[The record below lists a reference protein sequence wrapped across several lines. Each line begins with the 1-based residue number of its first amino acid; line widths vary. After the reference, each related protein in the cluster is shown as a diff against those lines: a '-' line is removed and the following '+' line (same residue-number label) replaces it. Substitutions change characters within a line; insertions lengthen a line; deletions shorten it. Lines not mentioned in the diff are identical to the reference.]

1 MFKNVANYYIAI
13 TNEMKNDLIKLG
25 ICQRRIIYLPNAIN
39 TELFRPNIN
48 KKEDN
53 LILYLG
59 RITPVKGLHI
69 LLDSLRYL
77 KTSVRL
83 VIIGPVN
90 DLKYHEF
97 IMRLIEKENQR
108 GKNQVEYL
116 GVLPLKEAITFYQR
130 ATAFILPSYWEAF
143 PVTIL
148 EALSCETPVIATP
161 VGGVPEIIKN
171 HETGMLVPPGNPIRL
186 AETIDYLLENE
197 DVRLKMACEGRK
209 LVTKQ
214 YSLEKVCQRLCSIYK
229 QLISL
234 DGDHSID

>member
-1 MFKNVANYYIAI
+1 MISIFC
-13 TNEMKNDLIKLG
+13 DS
-25 ICQRRIIYLPNAIN
+25 
-39 TELFRPNIN
+39 IN

-59 RITPVKGLHI
+59 RVTPVKGLHI

-108 GKNQVEYL
+108 GKNQVESL
-116 GVLPLKEAITFYQR
+116 GVLSLKKAITFYQR
-130 ATAFILPSYWEAF
+130 ATTFILPSYWEAF
-143 PVTIL
+143 PITIL

-171 HETGMLVPPGNPIRL
+171 HKTGILVPPSSPIRL
-186 AETIDYLLENE
+186 AEAIDYLLQNK

-209 LVTKQ
+209 LVKEQ
-214 YSLEKVCQRLCSIYK
+214 YSLEKACERLCSIYK
-229 QLISL
+229 QIISK
-234 DGDHSID
+234 